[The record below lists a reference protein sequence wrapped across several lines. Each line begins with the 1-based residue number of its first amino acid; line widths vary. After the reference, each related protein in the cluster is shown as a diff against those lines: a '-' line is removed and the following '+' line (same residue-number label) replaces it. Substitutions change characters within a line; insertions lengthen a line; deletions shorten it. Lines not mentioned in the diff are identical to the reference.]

1 MSLREEREIEI
12 LIGMG
17 NLLII
22 FTILWVGVEIVGP
35 AQDMQI
41 TEYCIDHPN
50 GSLQG
55 DINLNCSDWLEDHPE
70 LVEKVMAERE

>member
-1 MSLREEREIEI
+1 MFMQPCCKIISVAMII
-12 LIGMG
+12 LLFVI
-17 NLLII
+17 
-22 FTILWVGVEIVGP
+22 GVEIIAP
-35 AQDMQI
+35 AQERMI

-70 LVEKVMAERE
+70 LVEAVMVEREGMDDE

>member
-1 MSLREEREIEI
+1 MLPCSKVISAVMI
-12 LIGMG
+12 LF
-17 NLLII
+17 L
-22 FTILWVGVEIVGP
+22 FAFGVEIIAP
-35 AQDMQI
+35 AQERMI

-70 LVEKVMAERE
+70 LVEAVMAERVGR